1 MFCDD
6 FLAVKM
12 IWIDYIDTCFYFIQ
26 RARKQGNQSKSF
38 SLLKNRHKTLIKVFF
53 LKIRQ
58 SLPVRLKFGRLE
70 YYSAFTA
77 HLQLSELTSMYDDIQ
92 DRIWEIEKSWRNNL
106 MFHGIRYDDPS
117 VEEDPNRTE
126 EKIRTVIRVDLQLSR
141 DIPILRAHRIRNGPL
156 VKGTHPILGKL
167 P

>member
-1 MFCDD
+1 
-6 FLAVKM
+6 
-12 IWIDYIDTCFYFIQ
+12 
-26 RARKQGNQSKSF
+26 
-38 SLLKNRHKTLIKVFF
+38 
-53 LKIRQ
+53 
-58 SLPVRLKFGRLE
+58 
-70 YYSAFTA
+70 
-77 HLQLSELTSMYDDIQ
+77 MYDDIQ

-156 VKGTHPILGKL
+156 VKGTHPILGNLILMTYILGLNRVKKL
-167 P
+167 KKSTQ